1 MKILV
6 TGSTG
11 LIGSALLPHLTAAG
25 HSVTR
30 IVRRAPQAAGE
41 VQWDP
46 ASGRFDASGLEGHE
60 AVVHLAG
67 HNIAAG
73 RWTASVKERIRSSRT
88 KGTRLMAETIARL
101 QPPPKVLVSSS
112 AIGYYGDRGD
122 EVLTE
127 ESPPGS
133 DFLSQVA
140 VEWEEATR
148 PAEERGIRV
157 VRVRTGIV
165 LSPRGGA
172 LARMLTP
179 FRLGVGGR
187 VGSGRQWWSWI
198 AMDDLL
204 EVFRFALTTESVR
217 GPVNA
222 VAPNPLTNAEFT
234 KVLGRVLHRP
244 TVFPVPAF
252 VLKLVFGE
260 MAEALLLASTR
271 VAPARLAAAGFT
283 FRFPELE
290 PALGHLLG
298 R

>member
-25 HSVTR
+25 HSVAR
-30 IVRRAPQAAGE
+30 IVRHAAQPGE
-41 VQWDP
+41 VHWDP
-46 ASGRFDASGLEGHE
+46 ASGHIDSAGLEGHD

-73 RWTASVKERIRSSRT
+73 RWTASVKEKIRSSRVT
-88 KGTRLMAETIARL
+88 GTTLLAEALARL
-101 QPPPKVLVSSS
+101 SQPPKVLVCSS

-122 EVLTE
+122 EPLTE
-127 ESPPGS
+127 ESPPGN

-140 VEWEEATR
+140 VEWENATR
-148 PAEERGIRV
+148 PAEDRGVRV
-157 VRVRTGIV
+157 VRLRTGIV
-165 LSPRGGA
+165 LSPKGGA

-198 AMDDLL
+198 SMDDLL
-204 EVFRFALTTESVR
+204 DVYRLALTTEPLR

-234 KVLGRVLHRP
+234 KVLGRVLSRP
-244 TVFPVPAF
+244 TLFPAPAF
-252 VLKLVFGE
+252 MLKLVLGE

-271 VAPARLAAAGFT
+271 VVPARLAAAGFA
-283 FRFPELE
+283 FRYPELE
-290 PALGHLLG
+290 PALRHLLG
-298 R
+298 K